1 MMVFI
6 IASTFTHAQSNV
18 LISDDDWTL
27 TSSNGACNCATNFNN
42 GSVTNFLTQEII
54 QIRIRQMKMKS
65 LHYALMLVDLK
76 WWQYLE
82 PMPDIL

>member
-1 MMVFI
+1 MVCI
-6 IASTFTHAQSNV
+6 IASGFTIAQSNV

-27 TSSNGACNCATNFNN
+27 TSTNGACNCATN
-42 GSVTNFLTQEII
+42 SITDLLLIFLTQEII
-54 QIRIRQMKMKS
+54 QIPIRQMKMKL
-65 LHYALMLVDLK
+65 LHYALTLVDLK